1 MFTLIIATAVVAI
14 EVVAEIFRVFL
25 VVIKAITIVV
35 GAILVVPKT
44 VFSIFRGVIIFAAAA
59 IFVVV

>member
-14 EVVAEIFRVFL
+14 EVVAEIFRVFV

-35 GAILVVPKT
+35 GAILVVPAT
-44 VFSIFRGVIIFAAAA
+44 VFSIFRGVVIFAAAA

>member
-14 EVVAEIFRVFL
+14 EVVAEIFRVFG

-35 GAILVVPKT
+35 GAILVVPTT
-44 VFSIFRGVIIFAAAA
+44 VFSIFRGVVIFAAAA

>member
-14 EVVAEIFRVFL
+14 EVVAEIFRVFV

-35 GAILVVPKT
+35 GAILVVPTT
-44 VFSIFRGVIIFAAAA
+44 VFSIFRGVVIFAAAA

>member
-14 EVVAEIFRVFL
+14 EVVAEIFRVFV

-35 GAILVVPKT
+35 GAILVVPT
-44 VFSIFRGVIIFAAAA
+44 TAFSIFRGVVIFAAAA

>member
-14 EVVAEIFRVFL
+14 EVVAEIFRVFV

-35 GAILVVPKT
+35 GAILVVPTT

>member
-1 MFTLIIATAVVAI
+1 MFTLIIATALVAI
-14 EVVAEIFRVFL
+14 EVVAEIFRVFV

-35 GAILVVPKT
+35 GAILVVPTT
-44 VFSIFRGVIIFAAAA
+44 VFSIFRGVVIFAAAA

>member
-14 EVVAEIFRVFL
+14 EVVAEIFSVFV

-35 GAILVVPKT
+35 GAILVVPTT
-44 VFSIFRGVIIFAAAA
+44 VFSIFRGVVIFAAAA

>member
-14 EVVAEIFRVFL
+14 EVVAEIFRVFV

>member
-14 EVVAEIFRVFL
+14 EVVAEIFRVFV

-35 GAILVVPKT
+35 GAILVVPTT
-44 VFSIFRGVIIFAAAA
+44 VFSIFRGVAIFAAAA

>member
-14 EVVAEIFRVFL
+14 EVVAEIFRVFA
-25 VVIKAITIVV
+25 VVIKAINIVV
-35 GAILVVPKT
+35 GAILVVPTT

>member
-1 MFTLIIATAVVAI
+1 MFTLIIATAVGAI

-35 GAILVVPKT
+35 GAILVVPTT
-44 VFSIFRGVIIFAAAA
+44 VFSIFRGVVIFAAAA

>member
-14 EVVAEIFRVFL
+14 EVVAEIFSVFV

>member
-1 MFTLIIATAVVAI
+1 MFPLIIATAVVAI
-14 EVVAEIFRVFL
+14 EVVAEIFRVFV

-35 GAILVVPKT
+35 GAILVVPTT
-44 VFSIFRGVIIFAAAA
+44 VFSIFRGVVIFAAAA